1 MDELHNWLALAS
13 VHGLDGLKYQRL
25 REHIS
30 LAELV
35 KLPAS
40 TLSNIGFTERQAYLL
55 AHEAMPKAKSALRW
69 LDSSQKHHVITYA
82 DVRYPP
88 LLKQTKQPPLLL
100 FVKGDPQ
107 LLSQQQL
114 AMVGSRQPTPTGR
127 KVAYNFAAE
136 LTQQGYLVTSGMA
149 RGIDSE
155 SHKGALSAGGLTIAV
170 LGHGLEQVYP
180 SSNKILAQTIAEQ
193 GALVSEYFPEV
204 QARAEFFPQRNRIV
218 VGLSIGT
225 IVVEAALK
233 SGTLISANLAAEYSR
248 DVFAVPGSVYS
259 PQSAG
264 CHALIQQG
272 AKLVTS
278 VADIVEE
285 WSFFSQ
291 SCLKNSIEQE
301 KSTETD
307 LFARQL
313 LANVGDEVTAVDLIA
328 QRAGLVI
335 ADATIALLQL
345 ELAGEVAAVPG
356 GYIRVR
362 SA

>member
-1 MDELHNWLALAS
+1 MEDIRNWLALAS

-40 TLSNIGFTERQAYLL
+40 TLRNIGFTDRQAYIL
-55 AHEAMPKAKSALRW
+55 AHEADKKADSALRW
-69 LDSSQKHHVITYA
+69 LDSGANHHIITYT
-82 DVRYPP
+82 DPRYPA
-88 LLKQTKQPPLLL
+88 LLKQTKQPPLLI
-100 FVKGDPQ
+100 FVKGEPQ
-107 LLSQQQL
+107 LLSRQQL

-127 KVAYNFAAE
+127 KVAHNFAAE

-180 SSNKILAQTIAEQ
+180 SSNQALAQAIAGQ
-193 GALVSEYFPEV
+193 GALVSEYFPDV

-225 IVVEAALK
+225 IVVEAGLK

-248 DVFAVPGSVYS
+248 DVFVVPGSVYS

-264 CHALIQQG
+264 CHTLIQQG
-272 AKLVTS
+272 AKLVTG
-278 VADIVEE
+278 VADIIEE

-291 SCLKNSIEQE
+291 SCLTNMPDSE

-313 LANVGDEVTAVDLIA
+313 LANVGDEVTAVDQIA
-328 QRAGLVI
+328 ERTGLVI

>member
-1 MDELHNWLALAS
+1 MEDIRNWLALAS
-13 VHGLDGLKYQRL
+13 VHGLDGLKFQRL
-25 REHIS
+25 CEQIPA
-30 LAELV
+30 AELV

-40 TLSNIGFTERQAYLL
+40 TLRNIGFTERQAHIL
-55 AHEAMPKAKSALRW
+55 AYDAQAKADYALRW
-69 LDSSQKHHVITYA
+69 LERAGNHHIVPFL
-82 DVRYPP
+82 DPRYPA
-88 LLKQTKQPPLLL
+88 LLKQTKQPPLVL

-107 LLSQQQL
+107 VLSQQQL

-127 KVAYNFAAE
+127 KVAHNFAAE
-136 LTQQGYLVTSGMA
+136 LSQQGYVITSGMA

-155 SHKGALSAGGLTIAV
+155 SHKGALHAGGLTIAV

-180 SSNKILAQTIAEQ
+180 TSNAALSEAIAEQ
-193 GALVSEYFPEV
+193 GALVSEYFPDV
-204 QARAEFFPQRNRIV
+204 QAQAAFFPQRNRIV

-225 IVVEAALK
+225 IVIEAGLK

-248 DVFAVPGSVYS
+248 EVFAVPGSVYS

-285 WSFFSQ
+285 WSFFGKR
-291 SCLKNSIEQE
+291 CLTITPECE

-328 QRAGLVI
+328 ERAGLVI

>member
-1 MDELHNWLALAS
+1 MEELRNWLALAS

-25 REHIS
+25 REHIT

-35 KLPAS
+35 ASPAS
-40 TLSNIGFTERQAYLL
+40 TLRNIGFTERQAYLL
-55 AHEAMPKAKSALRW
+55 SHEAGAKAELALRW
-69 LDSSQKHHVITYA
+69 LERDENHHIITYL
-82 DVRYPP
+82 DPRYPA

-100 FVKGDPQ
+100 FVKGDPHILAQ
-107 LLSQQQL
+107 KQL
-114 AMVGSRQPTPTGR
+114 AIVGTRQPTPTGR
-127 KVAYNFAAE
+127 KVAFNFAAE
-136 LTQQGYLVTSGMA
+136 LTQQGYVITSGMA

-180 SSNKILAQTIAEQ
+180 ASNQALANAIAGQ
-193 GALVSEYFPEV
+193 GALVSEYFPDV

-225 IVVEAALK
+225 LVVEAALK

-248 DVFAVPGSVYS
+248 DLFVVPGSVYS
-259 PQSAG
+259 QQSAG

-285 WSFFSQ
+285 WSFFTQ
-291 SCLKNSIEQE
+291 RCLTNEADVE
-301 KSTETD
+301 KSMETD

-328 QRAGLVI
+328 ERAGMVV
-335 ADATIALLQL
+335 AETTIALLQL

>member
-1 MDELHNWLALAS
+1 MKDIRTWLALAS
-13 VHGLDGLKYQRL
+13 VYGLDGLKFQRL
-25 REHIS
+25 SEQIS
-30 LAELV
+30 LPDLV
-35 KLPAS
+35 KQSPR
-40 TLSNIGFTERQAYLL
+40 TLQNLGFTERQAFLL
-55 AHEAMPKAKSALRW
+55 VSESAAKAEYALRW
-69 LDSSQKHHVITYA
+69 LDSHPQHHVICFS
-82 DVRYPP
+82 DPLYPA

-100 FVKGDPQ
+100 FVKGDPHV
-107 LLSQQQL
+107 LTQQQL

-127 KVAYNFAAE
+127 KVAFNFAAE
-136 LTQQGYLVTSGMA
+136 LCQQGYVITSGMA

-155 SHKGALSAGGLTIAV
+155 SHKGALQAGGLTIAV

-180 SSNKILAQTIAEQ
+180 VTNKTLAEQIVQQ
-193 GALVSEYFPEV
+193 GALVTEYFPDV

-225 IVVEAALK
+225 IVVEAGVK

-259 PQSAG
+259 PQSSG
-264 CHALIQQG
+264 CHSLIQQG
-272 AKLVTS
+272 AKLVTC
-278 VADIVEE
+278 VADIIEE

-291 SCLKNSIEQE
+291 SCLTNIPVAE
-301 KSTETD
+301 KSTATD
-307 LFARQL
+307 LFADKL

-328 QRAGLVI
+328 ERAGVVI

>member
-1 MDELHNWLALAS
+1 MEDLRNWLAVAS
-13 VHGLDGLKYQRL
+13 VHGLDGLKFQRL

-30 LAELV
+30 LSELV

-40 TLSNIGFTERQAYLL
+40 TLRNIGFTERQAYLL
-55 AHEAMPKAKSALRW
+55 AHEAKAKAESALHW
-69 LDSSQKHHVITYA
+69 LDSCQHHHIIPFS
-82 DVRYPP
+82 DPRYPA

-100 FVKGDPQ
+100 FVKGDPLVLQ
-107 LLSQQQL
+107 QQQL

-127 KVAYNFAAE
+127 KVAHNFAAE

-155 SHKGALSAGGLTIAV
+155 SHKGALSAGGLTVAV

-180 SSNKILAQTIAEQ
+180 TSNKTLAQAIASQ
-193 GALVSEYFPEV
+193 GALVSEYFPDV
-204 QARAEFFPQRNRIV
+204 RARAEFFPQRNRIV

-225 IVVEAALK
+225 IVVEAGLK

-248 DVFAVPGSVYS
+248 DVFVVPGSVYS

-272 AKLVTS
+272 AKLVTC

-291 SCLKNSIEQE
+291 SCLTNMPEQE

-313 LANVGDEVTAVDLIA
+313 LANVGDEVTAVDQIA
-328 QRAGLVI
+328 ERTGMVI

>member
-30 LAELV
+30 LSELV
-35 KLPAS
+35 RLPES
-40 TLSNIGFTERQAYLL
+40 TLRNIGFTERQAFLL
-55 AHEAMPKAKSALRW
+55 AQESGAKVQSALRW
-69 LDSSQKHHVITYA
+69 LDQATNHHVITYA
-82 DVRYPP
+82 DKNYPA

-127 KVAYNFAAE
+127 KVAFNFAAE

-180 SSNKILAQTIAEQ
+180 TSNKALAQAIAEQ
-193 GALVSEYFPEV
+193 GALVSEYFPDV

-248 DVFAVPGSVYS
+248 DVFAVPGSIYS

-272 AKLVTS
+272 AKLVTG
-278 VADIVEE
+278 VADIIEE

-291 SCLKNSIEQE
+291 SCLKSEAEQE

-313 LANVGDEVTAVDLIA
+313 LANVGDEVTAVDQIA
-328 QRAGLVI
+328 ERAGVVI

>member
-1 MDELHNWLALAS
+1 MEDIRNWLALAT
-13 VHGLDGLKYQRL
+13 VHGLDGLKFQRL
-25 REHIS
+25 SEQIS
-30 LAELV
+30 VTELV

-40 TLSNIGFTERQAYLL
+40 ALRDIGFTERQAHIL
-55 AHEAMPKAKSALRW
+55 AYESKAKVDSALQW
-69 LDSSQKHHVITYA
+69 LAQAENHHVITYL
-82 DVRYPP
+82 DPRYPA

-100 FVKGDPQ
+100 FIKGNPQ
-107 LLSQQQL
+107 VLAQQQL

-127 KVAYNFAAE
+127 KVAQSFAAE
-136 LTQQGYLVTSGMA
+136 LSQQGYVITSGMA

-155 SHKGALSAGGLTIAV
+155 SHKGALQAGGLTIAV
-170 LGHGLEQVYP
+170 LGHGLKQVYP
-180 SSNKILAQTIAEQ
+180 ASNKALADAIAEQ
-193 GALVSEYFPEV
+193 GALVSEYFPDV
-204 QARAEFFPQRNRIV
+204 LARAEWFPQRNRIV

-225 IVVEAALK
+225 IVVEAGLK

-248 DVFAVPGSVYS
+248 DVFAVPGSIYS

-278 VADIVEE
+278 VADILEE
-285 WSFFSQ
+285 WRFFSK
-291 SCLKNSIEQE
+291 SCLRIEPEQE

>member
-1 MDELHNWLALAS
+1 MEDIRNWLALAS

-40 TLSNIGFTERQAYLL
+40 TLVQIGFTDRQAYLL
-55 AHEAMPKAKSALRW
+55 AHEAQGKADKALRW
-69 LDSSQKHHVITYA
+69 LSSAPEHHIITYA
-82 DVRYPP
+82 DPRYPA

-100 FVKGDPQ
+100 FVKGDAQ
-107 LLSQQQL
+107 LLAQQQL

-127 KVAYNFAAE
+127 KVAHNFAGE
-136 LTQQGYLVTSGMA
+136 LTQQGYVITSGMA

-155 SHKGALSAGGLTIAV
+155 SHKGALAAGGLTIAV

-180 SSNKILAQTIAEQ
+180 PANKALAQTIAQQ
-193 GALVSEYFPEV
+193 GALVSEYFPDV

-225 IVVEAALK
+225 IVVEAGLK

-248 DVFAVPGSVYS
+248 DVFVVPGSIYS

-272 AKLVTS
+272 AKLVS
-278 VADIVEE
+278 CVADIVEE

-291 SCLKNSIEQE
+291 GSAVKSAEQE
-301 KSTETD
+301 KSTQTD
-307 LFARQL
+307 LFAGQL
-313 LANVGDEVTAVDLIA
+313 LANVGDEVTAVDQIA
-328 QRAGLVI
+328 QRSGMLI
-335 ADATIALLQL
+335 TDATIALLQL
-345 ELAGEVAAVPG
+345 ELAGQVAAVPG

>member
-1 MDELHNWLALAS
+1 MEDLRNWLALAT
-13 VHGLDGLKYQRL
+13 VHGQDGLKFQRL
-25 REHIS
+25 SEHIP

-35 KLPAS
+35 KQPAS
-40 TLSNIGFTERQAYLL
+40 TLRNIGFTERQAYLL
-55 AHEAMPKAKSALRW
+55 TQEAQPKVTLALRW
-69 LDSSQKHHVITYA
+69 LEQSENHHVVTYQ
-82 DVRYPP
+82 DPRYPA

-100 FVKGDPQ
+100 FVKGEPQ
-107 LLSQQQL
+107 VLAQQQL
-114 AMVGSRQPTPTGR
+114 AMVGSRTPTPTGR
-127 KVAYNFAAE
+127 KVAQSFAAE
-136 LTQQGYLVTSGMA
+136 LSQQGYVITSGMA

-155 SHKGALSAGGLTIAV
+155 SHKGALQVGGLTIAV

-180 SSNKILAQTIAEQ
+180 ASNKALSQAIAEQ
-193 GALVSEYFPEV
+193 GALVSEYFPDV
-204 QARAEFFPQRNRIV
+204 QARAEWFPQRNRIV

-225 IVVEAALK
+225 VVVEAGLK

-259 PQSAG
+259 PQSEG

-278 VADIVEE
+278 VADILEE
-285 WSFFSQ
+285 WRFFSK
-291 SCLKNSIEQE
+291 SCLRIEPEQE

>member
-1 MDELHNWLALAS
+1 MEELCNWLALAT
-13 VHGLDGLKYQRL
+13 VHGQDGLKFQRL
-25 REHIS
+25 SEQIS

-40 TLSNIGFTERQAYLL
+40 TLRNIGFTERQAYLL
-55 AHEAMPKAKSALRW
+55 THEVQPKVTHALKW
-69 LDSSQKHHVITYA
+69 LEQSDTHHIVTYQ
-82 DVRYPP
+82 DPRYPT

-100 FVKGDPQ
+100 FVKGEPQ
-107 LLSQQQL
+107 LLAQQQL
-114 AMVGSRQPTPTGR
+114 AMVGSRTPTPTGR
-127 KVAYNFAAE
+127 KVAQSFAAE
-136 LTQQGYLVTSGMA
+136 LSQQGYVITSGMA

-155 SHKGALSAGGLTIAV
+155 SHKGALQAGGLTIAV

-180 SSNKILAQTIAEQ
+180 ASNKALAQQIAEQ
-193 GALVSEYFPEV
+193 GALVSEYFPDV
-204 QARAEFFPQRNRIV
+204 QARAEWFPQRNRIV

-225 IVVEAALK
+225 IVVEAGLK

-259 PQSAG
+259 PQSRG
-264 CHALIQQG
+264 CHQLIQQG
-272 AKLVTS
+272 AKLVTN
-278 VADIVEE
+278 VADILEE
-285 WSFFSQ
+285 WHFFGK
-291 SCLKNSIEQE
+291 SCLKVEVEQE
-301 KSTETD
+301 KSQQTD
-307 LFARQL
+307 LFACQL

-328 QRAGLVI
+328 QRAGLAI
-335 ADATIALLQL
+335 ADANIALLQL

>member
-1 MDELHNWLALAS
+1 MDDIRNWLALAA
-13 VHGLDGLKYQRL
+13 VHGLDGQKFLRL
-25 REHIS
+25 SEHIS
-30 LAELV
+30 ISELV
-35 KLPAS
+35 NLPAS
-40 TLSNIGFTERQAYLL
+40 TLRNIGFTERQAHILV
-55 AHEAMPKAKSALRW
+55 HESSARADYALRW
-69 LDSSQKHHVITYA
+69 RDIADNHHIVTFLDPL
-82 DVRYPP
+82 YPS

-100 FVKGDPQ
+100 FVKGNPHI
-107 LLSQQQL
+107 LAQQQL

-127 KVAYNFAAE
+127 KVAQNFAAE
-136 LTQQGYLVTSGMA
+136 LSQQGYVITSGMA

-155 SHKGALSAGGLTIAV
+155 SHKGALQAGGLTIAV

-180 SSNKILAQTIAEQ
+180 VSNAALAAAIASE
-193 GALVSEYFPEV
+193 GALVSEYFPDV
-204 QARAEFFPQRNRIV
+204 QARAELFPQRNRIV

-225 IVVEAALK
+225 IVVEAGLK

-248 DVFAVPGSVYS
+248 EVFVVPGSVYS

-264 CHALIQQG
+264 CHVLIQQG

-278 VADIVEE
+278 TADILEE
-285 WSFFSQ
+285 WCFFGG
-291 SCLKNSIEQE
+291 NSATNTPVKE
-301 KSTETD
+301 KSIETD
-307 LFARQL
+307 LFASQL

-328 QRAGLVI
+328 ERAGLAI
-335 ADATIALLQL
+335 ADANIALLQL

>member
-1 MDELHNWLALAS
+1 MEELRNWLALAS

-35 KLPAS
+35 TLPAS
-40 TLSNIGFTERQAYLL
+40 TLRNIGFTERQAFLL
-55 AHEAMPKAKSALRW
+55 SHEASAKADYALRW
-69 LDSSQKHHVITYA
+69 LERDPSHHIITYA
-82 DVRYPP
+82 DSSYPA

-100 FVKGDPQ
+100 FVKGNPT
-107 LLSQQQL
+107 LLAQQQL
-114 AMVGSRQPTPTGR
+114 AIVGTRQPTPTGR

-136 LTQQGYLVTSGMA
+136 LTQQGYVVTSGMA

-180 SSNKILAQTIAEQ
+180 ASNQALASAITER
-193 GALVSEYFPEV
+193 GALVSEYFPDV

-225 IVVEAALK
+225 LVVEAALK
-233 SGTLISANLAAEYSR
+233 SGTLISANLTAEYSR
-248 DVFAVPGSVYS
+248 DLFVVPGSIYS
-259 PQSAG
+259 SQSAG

-278 VADIVEE
+278 VADIIEE
-285 WSFFSQ
+285 WSFFTQ
-291 SCLKNSIEQE
+291 RCLTNDTDSE
-301 KSTETD
+301 KSVETD
-307 LFARQL
+307 LFACQL

-328 QRAGLVI
+328 ERAGMVV
-335 ADATIALLQL
+335 ADTAIALLQL
-345 ELAGEVAAVPG
+345 EIAGEVAAVPG

>member
-1 MDELHNWLALAS
+1 MEDIRNWLALAS
-13 VHGLDGLKYQRL
+13 VHGLDGLKFQRL
-25 REHIS
+25 SEQIS
-30 LAELV
+30 AAELV

-40 TLSNIGFTERQAYLL
+40 TLRNIGFTERQAHILTY
-55 AHEAMPKAKSALRW
+55 EAQAKADYAMAW
-69 LDSSQKHHVITYA
+69 LQQADNHHIITFVDA
-82 DVRYPP
+82 RYPA

-107 LLSQQQL
+107 VLAQQQL

-127 KVAYNFAAE
+127 KVAHNFAAE
-136 LTQQGYLVTSGMA
+136 LSQQGYVITSGMA

-155 SHKGALSAGGLTIAV
+155 SHKGALQAGGLTIAV

-180 SSNKILAQTIAEQ
+180 ASNKALAEAIAAQ
-193 GALVSEYFPEV
+193 GALVSEYFPDV
-204 QARAEFFPQRNRIV
+204 QARAELFPQRNRIV

-225 IVVEAALK
+225 IVIEAGLK

-259 PQSAG
+259 PQSQG
-264 CHALIQQG
+264 CHQLIQQG

-285 WSFFSQ
+285 WSFFSK
-291 SCLKNSIEQE
+291 SCLTNTPEQE
-301 KSTETD
+301 KSNETD
-307 LFARQL
+307 LFASQL

>member
-1 MDELHNWLALAS
+1 MEDIRNWLALAS
-13 VHGLDGLKYQRL
+13 VHGLDGLKFQRL
-25 REHIS
+25 SEQIS
-30 LAELV
+30 AAELV

-40 TLSNIGFTERQAYLL
+40 TLRNIGFTERQAHIL
-55 AHEAMPKAKSALRW
+55 AYEANAKADYAIRW
-69 LDSSQKHHVITYA
+69 LEQAEHHHIVTFNDPI
-82 DVRYPP
+82 YPA
-88 LLKQTKQPPLLL
+88 LLKQTKQPPLIL
-100 FVKGDPQ
+100 FVKGDPHV
-107 LLSQQQL
+107 LAQQQL

-127 KVAYNFAAE
+127 KVAFNFASE
-136 LTQQGYLVTSGMA
+136 LSQQGYVITSGMA

-155 SHKGALSAGGLTIAV
+155 SHKGALHVGGLTIAV

-180 SSNKILAQTIAEQ
+180 VSNKALATAISEQ
-193 GALVSEYFPEV
+193 GALVSEYFPDV
-204 QARAEFFPQRNRIV
+204 QARAELFPQRNRIV

-225 IVVEAALK
+225 IVVEAGLK

-264 CHALIQQG
+264 CHSLIQQG

-278 VADIVEE
+278 VADILEE
-285 WSFFSQ
+285 WRFFGKT
-291 SCLKNSIEQE
+291 CLKIAPEAE
-301 KSTETD
+301 KSIETD

-328 QRAGLVI
+328 ERAGVII

>member
-1 MDELHNWLALAS
+1 MEELRNWLAVAS
-13 VHGLDGLKYQRL
+13 VHGLDGLKFQRL

-30 LAELV
+30 LSELV

-40 TLSNIGFTERQAYLL
+40 TLRNIGFTERQAYLL
-55 AHEAMPKAKSALRW
+55 AHEAKARAESALRW
-69 LDSSQKHHVITYA
+69 LDSGQHHHIIPFT
-82 DVRYPP
+82 DSRYPA
-88 LLKQTKQPPLLL
+88 LLKQTKQPPLML

-107 LLSQQQL
+107 VLQQQQL

-127 KVAYNFAAE
+127 KVAHNFAAE

-170 LGHGLEQVYP
+170 LGHGVEQVYP
-180 SSNKILAQTIAEQ
+180 SSNQALAQAIVSQ
-193 GALVSEYFPEV
+193 GALVSEYFPDV

-225 IVVEAALK
+225 IVVEAGLK

-248 DVFAVPGSVYS
+248 DVFVVPGSVYS

-272 AKLVTS
+272 AKLVTC

-291 SCLKNSIEQE
+291 SCLTNTSEQE
-301 KSTETD
+301 KSPETD

-313 LANVGDEVTAVDLIA
+313 LANVGDEVTAVDQIA
-328 QRAGLVI
+328 ERTGMVI

>member
-1 MDELHNWLALAS
+1 MEDLHNWLALAA
-13 VHGLDGLKYQRL
+13 VHGLDGLKFQRIS
-25 REHIS
+25 EHIS
-30 LAELV
+30 ASDLV

-40 TLSNIGFTERQAYLL
+40 TLRNIGFTERQAHIL
-55 AHEAMPKAKSALRW
+55 AYEAKEKADNALRW
-69 LDSSQKHHVITYA
+69 LDQADNHHVLSFN
-82 DVRYPP
+82 DPRYPA

-100 FVKGDPQ
+100 FIKGNP
-107 LLSQQQL
+107 LLLARQQL

-127 KVAYNFAAE
+127 KVAQNFAAE
-136 LTQQGYLVTSGMA
+136 LAQQGYVITSGMA

-155 SHKGALSAGGLTIAV
+155 GHKGALQAGGLTLAV
-170 LGHGLEQVYP
+170 MGHGLEQVYP
-180 SSNKILAQTIAEQ
+180 ASNKVLAQAIVEQ
-193 GALVSEYFPEV
+193 GALLSEYFPDV
-204 QARAEFFPQRNRIV
+204 QARAELFPQRNRIV

-225 IVVEAALK
+225 IVIEAGLK

-248 DVFAVPGSVYS
+248 DVFVVPGSVYS

-285 WSFFSQ
+285 WHFFGK
-291 SCLKNSIEQE
+291 SCLTKAPEQE

-307 LFARQL
+307 LFASQL

-328 QRAGLVI
+328 ERAGLAI
-335 ADATIALLQL
+335 SEANIALLQL